1 MEYIEE
7 TTYKLFSK
15 EAVSLEI
22 VWDDYGHVVSGPVLW
37 ILDTGN
43 GRIVKNAIKE
53 PEWDKWAKRMH
64 ETGILIF

>member
-22 VWDDYGHVVSGPVLW
+22 VWDDYGRVVSGPVLW

-53 PEWDKWAKRMH
+53 PECDKWAKRMH